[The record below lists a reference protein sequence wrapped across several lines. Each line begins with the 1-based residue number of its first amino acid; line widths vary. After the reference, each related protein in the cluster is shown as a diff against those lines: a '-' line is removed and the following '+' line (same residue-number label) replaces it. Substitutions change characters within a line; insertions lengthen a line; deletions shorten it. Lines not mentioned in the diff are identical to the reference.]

1 MGMSLAVRRFTVDEY
16 HRMGEAGVLHEDDR
30 VELLDGQIVQMS
42 PIGIRHAA
50 CVNRL
55 TALFV
60 GRAGNQATVSIQN
73 PLILGEYEEP
83 QPDVVVLRYR
93 ADGYQIAHPR
103 PPDTLLVVEV
113 ADTSVASDRLNKI
126 PLYARAGVP
135 EVWLI
140 NLPGDEIEIYQQP
153 TAGRYAR
160 VRTAR
165 RGEEL
170 TPLELP
176 ALVVRADEILG

>member
-73 PLILGEYEEP
+73 PVILSEYEEP

-93 ADGYQIAHPR
+93 ADGYQTAHPR
-103 PPDTLLVVEV
+103 PSDTLLVVEV

-176 ALVVRADEILG
+176 TLVVRTDEILG

>member
-1 MGMSLAVRRFTVDEY
+1 M
-16 HRMGEAGVLHEDDR
+16 
-30 VELLDGQIVQMS
+30 
-42 PIGIRHAA
+42 
-50 CVNRL
+50 
-55 TALFV
+55 
-60 GRAGNQATVSIQN
+60 
-73 PLILGEYEEP
+73 
-83 QPDVVVLRYR
+83 
-93 ADGYQIAHPR
+93 
-103 PPDTLLVVEV
+103 
-113 ADTSVASDRLNKI
+113 ASDRLNKI
-126 PLYARAGVP
+126 PLYARAGVA

-176 ALVVRADEILG
+176 ALVVRTDEILG